1 MPHPT
6 LSTAPVLAVIVCHDG
21 AEWLRPLLSALRR
34 QSVRPRHILAVDT
47 GSTDATARVLAA
59 AATGPDQLLDG
70 VLTEAP
76 DTGFGAAVGK
86 AVATA
91 TERWGDPG
99 KWIWLLH
106 DDSAPEPDCL
116 PALLSTAELAPSAAV
131 LGPLA
136 VDWADPR
143 LVVQGGLSLD
153 ASGHTQTGISG
164 AELAYGGGFEQSRDV
179 LAVGSAGALIRREV
193 WERLGGLD
201 PALPLGGDDIDL
213 GWRANLAG
221 HLVLLVPSARIRHA
235 RAAER
240 DQRPVH
246 AVPALARARR
256 AHGLRTFLV
265 NTSVPSFLIGLPR
278 LALLCLLRALGFLL
292 LRRGRRAGDELAALG
307 YLFGGRAGLL
317 AARRSRAATRTV
329 SPREI
334 RGLFTSRLTRSRNA
348 GHRGLLHVL
357 RSRVRADASL
367 GRLPASPVPE
377 WTEPGAP
384 QRQPWRP
391 ALPAGA
397 TGPSRRRGAARRLG
411 PAGLRRPAGPVVVEV
426 AAPELYRRR
435 PSPRPRPSPVPRG
448 TPRPAELVLVE
459 IDRGRVLRELL
470 LSPVLFLVL
479 GLAVLALA
487 TQWARLGGDLAGGR
501 LLPAGD
507 IGDTWAGYVAAWQ
520 PVAGGSIAPAPAATG
535 VLAVLGTLLGG
546 PSIALT
552 VLLLGDLP
560 LAGLA
565 AYLATRRLRVPRTVR
580 AAVAAGYALLPI
592 ATAATAQGRL
602 DVIVVHLLLPPVLA
616 GVAAILWPRRP
627 DIGWLSITCATALA
641 LAVLGAFH
649 PLPHLLVLL
658 AALIGFVLVPGSGRR
673 RVAALFTL
681 VLLPLALQLP
691 WPALVLR
698 HPSVLLHGTGAPLR
712 EARANPLDLLALYP
726 GGPGAL
732 PWLGLIA
739 VLAALTA
746 ALLRP
751 RPAMLPGLGLA
762 LLGAAA
768 AIAVGLIEVTP
779 ANGGPAG
786 TGWTGAPLLLTGC
799 GLAWIVLAAALPG
812 APVTV
817 PIRALAGAGAT
828 VLAALA
834 VSTLLLGQDG
844 PLRSAPPL
852 LVNSQLA
859 ELAATGA
866 GVLEVGAYG
875 QPSRQTAGRL
885 PRFGD
890 DDVLAVPAAA
900 QRVQDTAT
908 ALRAG
913 TTEAVRGALLSAG
926 ASGVRFLLLPD
937 PAAATKIRA
946 AAPDLVVADA
956 TATDGRPVLRLTQS
970 RGPVTLLAGEA
981 ALRARTGGTPA
992 GQIEATGVEARPPEI
1007 AVAVSAG
1014 GLGRVLVLAAE
1025 DERGWLATVDGREVP
1040 LARAYGHLVAVA
1052 LPESA
1057 SEIRVTVPAGLAAL
1071 LLLVQAAA
1079 ALFTALTALPSR
1091 RR

>member
-1 MPHPT
+1 MPHPQPGT
-6 LSTAPVLAVIVCHDG
+6 VPVLAVIVCHEG
-21 AEWLRPLLSALRR
+21 AEWLRPLLSALRH
-34 QSVRPRHILAVDT
+34 QTLRPRHILAVDT
-47 GSTDATARVLAA
+47 GSTDATARLLAA
-59 AATGPDQLLDG
+59 AATGPDRLLDG
-70 VLTEAP
+70 VLTESP
-76 DTGFGAAVGK
+76 GTGFGVAVAK
-86 AVATA
+86 AVEAA

-116 PALLSTAELAPSAAV
+116 PALLSTAELAPSAAI

-164 AELAYGGGFEQSRDV
+164 AELAHGGGFDQSRDV
-179 LAVGSAGALIRREV
+179 LAVGTAGALVRREV
-193 WERLGGLD
+193 WEALGGLD
-201 PALPLGGDDIDL
+201 PALPLGCDDIDL

-221 HLVLLVPSARIRHA
+221 HLVLLVPTARIRHA

-246 AVPALARARR
+246 AVPSLARARR
-256 AHGLRTFLV
+256 VHGLRTFLV
-265 NTSVPSFLIGLPR
+265 NTSLPSFVLGLPR
-278 LALLCLLRALGFLL
+278 LAVLCVLRALGFLL
-292 LRRGRRAGDELAALG
+292 LRRTTSAGDELAALG

-329 SPREI
+329 PPSEI
-334 RGLFTSRLTRSRNA
+334 RGLFTSRLTRLRNA
-348 GHRGLLHVL
+348 VQGGLLHLL
-357 RSRVRADASL
+357 RNRVRADVSL
-367 GRLPASPVPE
+367 GRIPASPVPE

-384 QRQPWRP
+384 QRRPGPP

-397 TGPSRRRGAARRLG
+397 LGPSRRRDAARRLG

-426 AAPELYRRR
+426 AATAALQRR

-479 GLAVLALA
+479 GLTVLALA

-501 LLPAGD
+501 LLPAGSLSE
-507 IGDTWAGYVAAWQ
+507 TWVGYVATWQ
-520 PVAGGSIAPAPAATG
+520 PVAGGSIAPAPTSAG
-535 VLAVLGTLLGG
+535 VLAVLGSVFGG
-546 PSIALT
+546 PSAVVS

-560 LAGLA
+560 LAGLT
-565 AYLATRRLRVPRTVR
+565 AYLATRRLRASRAVR

-602 DVIVVHLLLPPVLA
+602 DVVVAHILLPPALA

-627 DIGWLSITCATALA
+627 DIGWLSVTCATALA

-658 AALIGFVLVPGSGRR
+658 AALTGFVLVPGEGRR

-691 WPALVLR
+691 WPAQVLR
-698 HPSVLLHGTGAPLR
+698 HPSVLLHGTGAPIR
-712 EARANPLDLLALYP
+712 ETRANPLDLLALYP

-732 PWLGLIA
+732 PWLGLVA

-746 ALLRP
+746 AVLRP
-751 RPAMLPGLGLA
+751 RPLMLPGLGL
-762 LLGAAA
+762 LVLGAAA
-768 AIAVGLIEVTP
+768 AIAAGLIEVTP
-779 ANGGPAG
+779 VNGGPPS
-786 TGWTGAPLLLTGC
+786 TGWTGAPLLLAAC
-799 GLAWIVLAAALPG
+799 GLAWIVLTAALPG
-812 APVTV
+812 PPVAI
-817 PIRALAGAGAT
+817 PARLLAGTGAAT
-828 VLAALA
+828 LAALA
-834 VSTLLLGQDG
+834 ASTLLAGSDG
-844 PLRSAPPL
+844 PLQAAPPV
-852 LVNSQLA
+852 LVNSLLA
-859 ELAATGA
+859 ELRETGTA
-866 GVLEVGAYG
+866 VLEVGAFG
-875 QPSRQTAGRL
+875 RPSRQTTGRL

-890 DDVLAVPAAA
+890 DDVLAAPGAA
-900 QRVQDTAT
+900 QRVNDTAT

-913 TTEAVRGALLSAG
+913 TSEAVRAALQSAG
-926 ASGVRFLLLPD
+926 ASGIRFLLLPD
-937 PAAATKIRA
+937 PATATRVRA
-946 AAPDLVVADA
+946 AAPDLVVADV
-956 TATDGRPVLRLTQS
+956 TATDGRPVLRLPTA

-981 ALRARTGGTPA
+981 ALRARTGGIPA
-992 GQIEATGVEARPPEI
+992 GPVEFTSVEARPPEI

-1014 GLGRVLVLAAE
+1014 PLGRVLVVAAE
-1025 DERGWLATVDGREVP
+1025 DERGWVATVDGREVP

-1052 LPESA
+1052 LPETA
-1057 SEIRVTVPAGLAAL
+1057 AEIRVTVPATLPTL
-1071 LLLVQAAA
+1071 LLLAQAAI
-1079 ALFTALTALPSR
+1079 ALFTALTAVPSR